1 MTLQEFFD
9 VKESYRLP
17 DKIMEMLLS
26 PDAEKTITQIKEQ
39 ISCDIRDMF
48 QEEQGDRKSLKQ
60 DFTPD
65 CICSIV
71 ADLMI
76 DGTCLDMCSGT
87 GALSKMAALKRG
99 IEINE
104 QEFSE
109 RTIPFAILDACMNGM
124 QGTIS
129 KADCLR
135 NTVQETYLL
144 EERGG
149 ISIVS
154 LQERQ
159 EAGCFDNVI
168 MNPPYSMKFPEADE
182 MRIMGHKIPKSK
194 ADYGFILRGLE
205 HLNRGG
211 RLIAILPHGVL
222 FRGAG
227 EGDIR
232 KWLVQERLINAVI
245 GLPDKLFLNTS
256 IPVFVLILQYDSPD
270 ILFIDASKDFIK
282 KSAQNDMTE
291 QQTGKVVDTFLNRQV
306 CIVERAVSG
315 KKYKAGTCFI
325 KLSAVDEFVGQI
337 KEAGNID
344 SRFAVFEPKKEVDCD
359 YLYIAIK
366 RVFPD
371 FLRRYRT
378 TINLQFST
386 LVNFILDWHDNEK
399 DQRYIVEQI
408 RMIDNEIE
416 MIERQIDNE
425 KQLKKWYLEKMMAN
439 DYP

>member
-245 GLPDKLFLNTS
+245 RLPDKLFLNTS

-291 QQTGKVVDTFLNRQV
+291 QQTGKVVDTFLNRQE
-306 CIVERAVSG
+306 VERYSHITS
-315 KKYKAGTCFI
+315 Y
-325 KLSAVDEFVGQI
+325 S
-337 KEAGNID
+337 
-344 SRFAVFEPKKEVDCD
+344 
-359 YLYIAIK
+359 
-366 RVFPD
+366 
-371 FLRRYRT
+371 
-378 TINLQFST
+378 
-386 LVNFILDWHDNEK
+386 
-399 DQRYIVEQI
+399 
-408 RMIDNEIE
+408 EIE
-416 MIERQIDNE
+416 KNDFNLNIPRYVDSFVHEPLPDVRKILTNLREIDEEEKKVKDELYKMLQDLTGNAEDMNAIEMHKIILNPKQRRKTE
-425 KQLKKWYLEKMMAN
+425 KKQYDQLELSWT
-439 DYP
+439 

>member
-1 MTLQEFFD
+1 MTSDE
-9 VKESYRLP
+9 
-17 DKIMEMLLS
+17 
-26 PDAEKTITQIKEQ
+26 IKE
-39 ISCDIRDMF
+39 IYSMRDILIRYGLQPSRKGF
-48 QEEQGDRKSLKQ
+48 IHCPFHQGDRDASMKVYDR
-60 DFTPD
+60 DFHCFACGAHGD
-65 CICSIV
+65 IFSFVMKMECCSF
-71 ADLMI
+71 
-76 DGTCLDMCSGT
+76 
-87 GALSKMAALKRG
+87 K
-99 IEINE
+99 
-104 QEFSE
+104 
-109 RTIPFAILDACMNGM
+109 DAFY
-124 QGTIS
+124 
-129 KADCLR
+129 LL
-135 NTVQETYLL
+135 ETYLL

-291 QQTGKVVDTFLNRQV
+291 QQTGKVVDTFLNRQE
-306 CIVERAVSG
+306 VERYSHITS
-315 KKYKAGTCFI
+315 Y
-325 KLSAVDEFVGQI
+325 S
-337 KEAGNID
+337 
-344 SRFAVFEPKKEVDCD
+344 
-359 YLYIAIK
+359 
-366 RVFPD
+366 
-371 FLRRYRT
+371 
-378 TINLQFST
+378 
-386 LVNFILDWHDNEK
+386 
-399 DQRYIVEQI
+399 
-408 RMIDNEIE
+408 EIE
-416 MIERQIDNE
+416 KNDFNLNIPRYVDSFVHEPLPDVRKILTNLREIDEEEKKVKDELYKMLQDLTGNAEDMNAIEMHKIILNPKQRRKTE
-425 KQLKKWYLEKMMAN
+425 KKQYDQLELSWT
-439 DYP
+439 

>member
-1 MTLQEFFD
+1 
-9 VKESYRLP
+9 
-17 DKIMEMLLS
+17 
-26 PDAEKTITQIKEQ
+26 
-39 ISCDIRDMF
+39 
-48 QEEQGDRKSLKQ
+48 
-60 DFTPD
+60 
-65 CICSIV
+65 
-71 ADLMI
+71 
-76 DGTCLDMCSGT
+76 
-87 GALSKMAALKRG
+87 
-99 IEINE
+99 
-104 QEFSE
+104 
-109 RTIPFAILDACMNGM
+109 MNGM

-291 QQTGKVVDTFLNRQV
+291 QQTGKVVDTFLNRQE
-306 CIVERAVSG
+306 VERYSHITS
-315 KKYKAGTCFI
+315 Y
-325 KLSAVDEFVGQI
+325 S
-337 KEAGNID
+337 
-344 SRFAVFEPKKEVDCD
+344 
-359 YLYIAIK
+359 
-366 RVFPD
+366 
-371 FLRRYRT
+371 
-378 TINLQFST
+378 
-386 LVNFILDWHDNEK
+386 
-399 DQRYIVEQI
+399 
-408 RMIDNEIE
+408 EIE
-416 MIERQIDNE
+416 KNDFNLNIPRYVDSFVHEPLPDVRKILTNLREIDEEEKKVKDELYKMLQDLTGNAEDMNAIEMHKIILNPKQRRKTE
-425 KQLKKWYLEKMMAN
+425 KKQYDQLELSWT
-439 DYP
+439 